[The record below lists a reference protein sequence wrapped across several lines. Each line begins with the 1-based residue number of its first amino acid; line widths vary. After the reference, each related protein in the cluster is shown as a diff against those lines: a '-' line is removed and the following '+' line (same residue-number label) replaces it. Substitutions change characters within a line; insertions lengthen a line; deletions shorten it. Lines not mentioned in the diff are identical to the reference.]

1 MKNNNENK
9 GLKSITAFGSTFA
22 FCARSRPTKMRS
34 RGRWAW
40 RYSTDRF
47 WKISGYI
54 IASVCKYLRCD
65 LMARIRIT
73 QNRLAALVTAEDQ
86 LARLIYSKKKI
97 GIISPY
103 TIFIS
108 YYIYTW
114 SLGENPASAIIHLSL
129 QCVCLVHFFC
139 SGEFRMRLTLGFTCC
154 VLHYKTESSPIL

>member
-65 LMARIRIT
+65 LVARIRIT
-73 QNRLAALVTAEDQ
+73 QNRLAALVTAEDR
-86 LARLIYSKKKI
+86 LARLIYSKKKSGSFRLI
-97 GIISPY
+97 PSLFLI
-103 TIFIS
+103 
-108 YYIYTW
+108 IYTRGLW
-114 SLGENPASAIIHLSL
+114 AKTLRVQLYIL
-129 QCVCLVHFFC
+129 VCNAFV
-139 SGEFRMRLTLGFTCC
+139 
-154 VLHYKTESSPIL
+154 

>member
-86 LARLIYSKKKI
+86 LARLIYSKKKSGSFRLI
-97 GIISPY
+97 PSLFLI
-103 TIFIS
+103 
-108 YYIYTW
+108 IYTRGLW
-114 SLGENPASAIIHLSL
+114 AKTLRVQLYIL
-129 QCVCLVHFFC
+129 VCNAFV
-139 SGEFRMRLTLGFTCC
+139 
-154 VLHYKTESSPIL
+154 